1 MRLRHKMMRSGT
13 MPLTPV
19 RHFPSIAAAAGGR
32 ALEEEHMAS
41 RKALL
46 AASVLTVGAVAI
58 PASARNAADAM
69 PGNPAVSCRVTSR
82 AAG

>member
-1 MRLRHKMMRSGT
+1 
-13 MPLTPV
+13 
-19 RHFPSIAAAAGGR
+19 
-32 ALEEEHMAS
+32 MAS